1 MAEGPIQRVRV
12 AGIASA
18 VPDQLADP
26 AGPVEAFGA
35 EEVEKILSSTG
46 TRRRRLARETK
57 PRMCVSDLCVA
68 AASRLLQDLAWDRES
83 VGAVVLVTQTPDY
96 RLPATACV
104 VSARL
109 GLPKTCAALDVN
121 LGCSGY
127 VYGLWLAGSL
137 IASGAVRRA
146 LVMVGDMLP
155 LFLSPQDRATR
166 LLFGDAG
173 AVTALE
179 FSEDAAPMW
188 FTLGTDGRGY
198 KSLVIP
204 AGASR
209 IPSDEQTRI
218 RKEAENGNIRGPED
232 LFMDGSEVFTFT
244 LREVPGMIKS
254 VLLQANWTEQDVD
267 AFVFHQANL
276 FMLRHLA
283 KRMRIPL
290 EKVALSLG
298 EYGNTSSA
306 SIPLTINHCLGSQ
319 VGSEAMNLILAGFG
333 VGLSW
338 AAVALS
344 CGPIV
349 TPPVIEV
356 GPSAIMEYGQEI
368 GR

>member
-1 MAEGPIQRVRV
+1 
-12 AGIASA
+12 
-18 VPDQLADP
+18 
-26 AGPVEAFGA
+26 
-35 EEVEKILSSTG
+35 
-46 TRRRRLARETK
+46 
-57 PRMCVSDLCVA
+57 
-68 AASRLLQDLAWDRES
+68 
-83 VGAVVLVTQTPDY
+83 
-96 RLPATACV
+96 
-104 VSARL
+104 
-109 GLPKTCAALDVN
+109 
-121 LGCSGY
+121 
-127 VYGLWLAGSL
+127 
-137 IASGAVRRA
+137 
-146 LVMVGDMLP
+146 
-155 LFLSPQDRATR
+155 
-166 LLFGDAG
+166 
-173 AVTALE
+173 
-179 FSEDAAPMW
+179 
-188 FTLGTDGRGY
+188 
-198 KSLVIP
+198 
-204 AGASR
+204 
-209 IPSDEQTRI
+209 
-218 RKEAENGNIRGPED
+218 
-232 LFMDGSEVFTFT
+232 
-244 LREVPGMIKS
+244 MIKS

-306 SIPLTINHCLGSQ
+306 SIPLTINHCLGSR